1 MNEGVDV
8 VSYAAEVKKELT
20 MLEVHPEHAK
30 AELAALIRLNGT
42 IQQKNEKMIVTVQTE
57 NAAIARRIYSL
68 LKDLFDLPMEVS
80 VRRRMKLKKNNVYF
94 IRLAKDAENVLR
106 ELDILDAMVN
116 GVNLPNAIKENEQ
129 KVRSY
134 LRGAFLARGSVN
146 SPETSSYHLEI
157 HSNNKVLN
165 QDNFDLMEV
174 FDLNPRVHER
184 KNGGYMTYLKEAEK
198 IADFLGIIGANNS
211 LFHFEDIRIVRDM
224 RNSVNRLVNCEQAN
238 LNKTVDAA
246 TRQIEAILL
255 IDEKIGLDKVDEKT
269 KEIAQT
275 RLDHPEASLKELG
288 ELVPG
293 KALSKSAANHRMRK
307 IMQMADDLMEEKNE

>member
-1 MNEGVDV
+1 MSFASD
-8 VSYAAEVKKELT
+8 VKKELT

-30 AELAALIRLNGT
+30 AELAALIRLNGF
-42 IQQKNEKMIVTVQTE
+42 IKMKHDKKLIIVQTE

-68 LKDLFDLPMEVS
+68 LKDLFDVQLEIS

-94 IRLAKDAENVLR
+94 IRVLKDADLILKELEIFEAMTENK
-106 ELDILDAMVN
+106 
-116 GVNLPNAIKENEQ
+116 NLPPSIKENEQ
-129 KVRSY
+129 KARSY

-146 SPETSSYHLEI
+146 SPETMSYHLEI
-157 HSNNKVLN
+157 HSNDAILN
-165 QDNFDLMEV
+165 QDNYDLMEV
-174 FDLNPRVHER
+174 FELNPKIHER

-246 TRQIEAILL
+246 RRQIEAILL
-255 IDEKIGLDKVDEKT
+255 IEERLGLDNIDDKT
-269 KEIAQT
+269 RAIAQT
-275 RLDHPEASLKELG
+275 RLEHPEASLKELG

-293 KALSKSAANHRMRK
+293 KSISKSAANHRMRK
-307 IMQMADDLMEEKNE
+307 LIKMAEEFDED

>member
-1 MNEGVDV
+1 M
-8 VSYAAEVKKELT
+8 SYASEVKKELT

-30 AELAALIRLNGT
+30 AELAALIRLNGEIT
-42 IQQKNEKMIVTVQTE
+42 YKNKRLIVTVQTE

-68 LKDLFDLPMEVS
+68 IKDLFELQVEVS

-94 IRLAKDAENVLR
+94 MRIIKDAENVLR
-106 ELDILDAMVN
+106 ELAILDAMMEDKN
-116 GVNLPNAIKENEQ
+116 MPSLLKENEQ
-129 KVRSY
+129 KARSY

-157 HSNNKVLN
+157 HSTSEAVNE
-165 QDNFDLMEV
+165 DNFDLMNM
-174 FDLNPRVHER
+174 FNLNPRVHER

-211 LFHFEDIRIVRDM
+211 LFRFEDIRIVRDM

-246 TRQIEAILL
+246 TRQIDAIHL
-255 IDEKIGLDKVDEKT
+255 IDAEIGLENLDEKSE
-269 KEIAQT
+269 EIART
-275 RLDHPEASLKELG
+275 RLENPEASLKELG
-288 ELVPG
+288 ELVPSQPI
-293 KALSKSAANHRMRK
+293 SKSAANHRMRK
-307 IMQMADDLMEEKNE
+307 VTKLAEELVQE

>member
-1 MNEGVDV
+1 M
-8 VSYAAEVKKELT
+8 SYAAEVKKELT

>member
-1 MNEGVDV
+1 M
-8 VSYAAEVKKELT
+8 SYASEVKKELT

-30 AELAALIRLNGT
+30 AELAALIRLNGF
-42 IQQKNEKMIVTVQTE
+42 IKEKNDKKLIIIQTE

-68 LKDLFDLPMEVS
+68 LKDLFDVQLEVS

-94 IRLAKDAENVLR
+94 IRVLKDAYAILK
-106 ELDILDAMVN
+106 ELEIFEAMTKN
-116 GVNLPNAIKENEQ
+116 KNLPPSIKENEQ
-129 KVRSY
+129 KARSY

-146 SPETSSYHLEI
+146 SPETTSYHLEI
-157 HSNNKVLN
+157 HSNHAVLN
-165 QDNFDLMEV
+165 QDNYDLMEV
-174 FDLNPRVHER
+174 FDLNPKIHER

-246 TRQIEAILL
+246 RRQLEAILL
-255 IDEKIGLDKVDEKT
+255 IDDRVGLDNIDDKT
-269 KEIAQT
+269 RAIAQT

-293 KALSKSAANHRMRK
+293 KSISKSAANHRMRK
-307 IMQMADDLMEEKNE
+307 LIKMAEEFDEN

>member
-1 MNEGVDV
+1 M
-8 VSYAAEVKKELT
+8 SYAAEVKKELT

-42 IQQKNEKMIVTVQTE
+42 IQQQNEKMIVTVQTE

-68 LKDLFDLPMEVS
+68 LKDLFDLPLEVS

-94 IRLAKDAENVLR
+94 IRLAKDAQNVLR
-106 ELDILDAMVN
+106 ELDILEAMVD
-116 GVNLPNAIKENEQ
+116 GVNLPLAIKENEQ

-157 HSNNKVLN
+157 HSNNEVLN
-165 QDNFDLMEV
+165 QDNFDLMEI
-174 FDLNPRVHER
+174 FDLNPKVHER

-211 LFHFEDIRIVRDM
+211 LFRFEDIRIVRDM

-255 IDEKIGLDKVDEKT
+255 IDEKIGLEKVDEKT

-307 IMQMADDLMEEKNE
+307 IMQMAEELTEE